1 MSRKLFFSRKF
12 FLFNLIAV
20 GVIAGFTLSFIVF
33 GCSSELSPG
42 ETARAQ
48 EQSATAQD
56 SSEGSTKIGGT
67 PKQLQSSF
75 HDVAESVL
83 PTVVELKV
91 TQVVERPSP
100 QQFWPFGFGQEDNG
114 NNGNNGNGSEGR
126 QFERQ
131 GLGSGVIVRSNGNTY
146 YVLTNAHVVGDADEI
161 TVVMH
166 DKTEYQADLVG
177 KDSRLDLAMVKFQ
190 TGDDVPVASLGNS
203 EEMRVGDWVL
213 AMGSPFGFVSSVTAG
228 IVSAKGRT
236 GPSQTIGEFIQTDA
250 AINRGNSGGPLV
262 NLAGEVIGINTWI
275 AAPSGGNV
283 GLGFALPINTA
294 RKAIDDFI
302 EHGEVQYGWLGVSIS
317 DLPNEIARRLDLE
330 DETGAF
336 VHNVYIDSPADK
348 AGLRPGDFIVKI
360 NGRKVSGHKEVVRVV
375 GSFREGEEASFTVI
389 RFGERRQ
396 VTAEITR
403 RKDPEQLR
411 EQVNR
416 LWPGMSIVPLTKE
429 IRSQLELDSSVQ
441 GVLVAGVQEGTKAY
455 GVGLRRGVVITE
467 INGTDIDS
475 IKDFYI
481 TIGDPET
488 DSFSI
493 SYVRQG
499 DTYSTKLNR

>member
-1 MSRKLFFSRKF
+1 
-12 FLFNLIAV
+12 
-20 GVIAGFTLSFIVF
+20 
-33 GCSSELSPG
+33 
-42 ETARAQ
+42 
-48 EQSATAQD
+48 
-56 SSEGSTKIGGT
+56 
-67 PKQLQSSF
+67 
-75 HDVAESVL
+75 
-83 PTVVELKV
+83 
-91 TQVVERPSP
+91 
-100 QQFWPFGFGQEDNG
+100 
-114 NNGNNGNGSEGR
+114 
-126 QFERQ
+126 
-131 GLGSGVIVRSNGNTY
+131 
-146 YVLTNAHVVGDADEI
+146 
-161 TVVMH
+161 
-166 DKTEYQADLVG
+166 
-177 KDSRLDLAMVKFQ
+177 
-190 TGDDVPVASLGNS
+190 
-203 EEMRVGDWVL
+203 
-213 AMGSPFGFVSSVTAG
+213 
-228 IVSAKGRT
+228 
-236 GPSQTIGEFIQTDA
+236 
-250 AINRGNSGGPLV
+250 
-262 NLAGEVIGINTWI
+262 
-275 AAPSGGNV
+275 V

-294 RKAIDDFI
+294 QKAIDDFI

-317 DLPNEIARRLDLE
+317 DLPDEIARRLDLE